1 MDAVADDEPVTFRD
15 RSLGSSFRRRV
26 VTIAPGRA
34 RLYDA
39 AEWRD
44 ALVVVEQGE
53 VHIECRAG
61 RFRPFAQ
68 GAVLWLTGL
77 ALRAL
82 HNRGPQPAVL
92 VAVWR
97 RGRRKGSCSGA
108 KTTLLRRDTS
118 LVGSGA

>member
-1 MDAVADDEPVTFRD
+1 VDAVADDEPVTFRD

-77 ALRAL
+77 ELRAL

-97 RGRRKGSCSGA
+97 GGPDDA
-108 KTTLLRRDTS
+108 PRDT
-118 LVGSGA
+118 A

>member
-1 MDAVADDEPVTFRD
+1 VDAVADDEPVTFRD

-53 VHIECRAG
+53 VHIACRAG

-97 RGRRKGSCSGA
+97 GGPDDA
-108 KTTLLRRDTS
+108 PRDT
-118 LVGSGA
+118 A

>member
-1 MDAVADDEPVTFRD
+1 VDAVADDEPVTFRD

-68 GAVLWLTGL
+68 GAVLCLTGL

-97 RGRRKGSCSGA
+97 GGPDDA
-108 KTTLLRRDTS
+108 PRDT
-118 LVGSGA
+118 A

>member
-53 VHIECRAG
+53 VHVECRGG
-61 RFRPFAQ
+61 RFRRFAQ
-68 GAVLWLTGL
+68 GAVLCLTGL

-97 RGRRKGSCSGA
+97 GGPDDA
-108 KTTLLRRDTS
+108 PRD
-118 LVGSGA
+118 

>member
-1 MDAVADDEPVTFRD
+1 MDDEPITFRG
-15 RSLGSSFRRRV
+15 RHLGPGFGRGV
-26 VTIAPGRA
+26 ITIAPGRA

-53 VHIECRAG
+53 IHIECRAG
-61 RFRPFAQ
+61 RFRPFLQ

-77 ALRAL
+77 PLRAL
-82 HNRGPQPAVL
+82 HNRGSVPAVL

-97 RGRRKGSCSGA
+97 TEVDSAGPAG
-108 KTTLLRRDTS
+108 
-118 LVGSGA
+118 

>member
-1 MDAVADDEPVTFRD
+1 MDAVTDDEPVTFRD
-15 RSLGSSFRRRV
+15 RALGSSFRRRV

-97 RGRRKGSCSGA
+97 A
-108 KTTLLRRDTS
+108 APDDAPT
-118 LVGSGA
+118 

>member
-34 RLYDA
+34 RLYA

-68 GAVLWLTGL
+68 GAVLCLTGL

-97 RGRRKGSCSGA
+97 GGPDDA
-108 KTTLLRRDTS
+108 PRDT
-118 LVGSGA
+118 A

>member
-1 MDAVADDEPVTFRD
+1 
-15 RSLGSSFRRRV
+15 
-26 VTIAPGRA
+26 
-34 RLYDA
+34 
-39 AEWRD
+39 
-44 ALVVVEQGE
+44 VVEQGE

-68 GAVLWLTGL
+68 GAVLCLTGL

-97 RGRRKGSCSGA
+97 EGSDDA
-108 KTTLLRRDTS
+108 TRDT
-118 LVGSGA
+118 A

>member
-15 RSLGSSFRRRV
+15 RSLEPSFRRRV

-97 RGRRKGSCSGA
+97 GGPDDA
-108 KTTLLRRDTS
+108 PRDT
-118 LVGSGA
+118 A

>member
-1 MDAVADDEPVTFRD
+1 MVDAVADDEPVTFRD
-15 RSLGSSFRRRV
+15 RALGSSFRRRV

-97 RGRRKGSCSGA
+97 AAPDDDAPRHTA
-108 KTTLLRRDTS
+108 
-118 LVGSGA
+118 